1 MPASAVTM
9 VAAAERAGRV
19 VGRRRAAERG
29 GFIGQAFV
37 RGRLLR
43 GWEDAG
49 VGGKLYPDS
58 GILRR
63 HHESTTH
70 NHGDV
75 GSGPESLCCW
85 CRNGKLAMQK
95 ISTNIH
101 FDIANLVFS
110 MIFVVSVKSTR
121 FLCYYVLEL
130 SSSHHML
137 LTVSLPLGRVWTNP
151 LLFIPKSK

>member
-1 MPASAVTM
+1 M

-70 NHGDV
+70 NH
-75 GSGPESLCCW
+75 SGILVVM
-85 CRNGKLAMQK
+85 LALGL
-95 ISTNIH
+95 
-101 FDIANLVFS
+101 NL
-110 MIFVVSVKSTR
+110 FVVGV
-121 FLCYYVLEL
+121 E
-130 SSSHHML
+130 MA
-137 LTVSLPLGRVWTNP
+137 N
-151 LLFIPKSK
+151 